1 MMTRREA
8 LTALGA
14 LALAP
19 IVSSCKRVTRES
31 ILIAGSTTMQRYLKP
46 IVEAFIKDN
55 PNVTVVS
62 EAGGAAAGV
71 MALKRGSIDVAT
83 MTRDVKPAE
92 DDLELRNYLVARDGI
107 ALLIHPQNP
116 VKDLTVAQLSGIY
129 QGLTTSWKTVG
140 GDDAPITL
148 LTRDQESN
156 TQRSLRDL
164 VVGGDQLLAGKLM
177 KTSADLIK
185 EVASDPHALGF
196 VSSRHVTPESHV
208 LRVNDVEMTR
218 HTVISGRYPLA
229 RSFYVALFGATP
241 PPAAEK
247 FVAFLLSKTGHDL
260 LEQQGLTVVS

>member
-1 MMTRREA
+1 MTRREA

-19 IVSSCKRVTRES
+19 VVSSCKRVTRES

-46 IVEAFIKDN
+46 VVEAFAKEY

-92 DDLELRNYLVARDGI
+92 DDIDLRNYLIARDGI
-107 ALLIHPQNP
+107 ALLVNPSNP
-116 VKDLTVAQLSGIY
+116 VKSLTVEQLTPIY
-129 QGLTTSWKTVG
+129 QGLTTSWKAVG

-148 LTRDQESN
+148 LTRDPESN

-164 VVGGDQLLAGKLM
+164 LVGGDQLPAGKLM
-177 KTSADLIK
+177 KTTADLMK
-185 EVASDPHALGF
+185 EVASDPHAIGF
-196 VSSRHVTPESHV
+196 VSSHHVTPEMHV
-208 LRVNDVEMTR
+208 LQVGDVEKTR
-218 HTVISGRYPLA
+218 NTVLSGRSPLA
-229 RSFYVALFGATP
+229 RSFYVVHFGQAP
-241 PPAAEK
+241 PPAAGK
-247 FVAFLLSKTGHDL
+247 FVAFLLSDKGRAAI
-260 LEQQGLTVVS
+260 EKEGLIVVS